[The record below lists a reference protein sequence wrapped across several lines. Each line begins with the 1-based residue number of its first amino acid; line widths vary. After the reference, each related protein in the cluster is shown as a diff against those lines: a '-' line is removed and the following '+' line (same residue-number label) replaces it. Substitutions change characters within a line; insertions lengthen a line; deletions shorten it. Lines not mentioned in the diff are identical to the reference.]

1 MASSVIM
8 WLEIEKEQNQKKGTH
23 EEGREREPKREKL
36 ENNDPLEYVR
46 QYQ

>member
-8 WLEIEKEQNQKKGTH
+8 WLEIEKEQNQEKGTH

-36 ENNDPLEYVR
+36 ENNDPLECVR